1 MRQDVEWGCEG
12 EENEV
17 ISMAEGAR
25 FENPEALESIGPNLN
40 SSFRSQSVTEESEEG
55 RETIETDESG

>member
-1 MRQDVEWGCEG
+1 MGGCEG

-25 FENPEALESIGPNLN
+25 FENPDASGTIRPHRA
-40 SSFRSQSVTEESEEG
+40 SSFLSQSLTEEAEKG
-55 RETIETDESG
+55 IEPIEDDRKR

>member
-25 FENPEALESIGPNLN
+25 FENPEAI
-40 SSFRSQSVTEESEEG
+40 
-55 RETIETDESG
+55 ETIEPHRSFYNQLEKNEKR